1 LAAALLLGV
10 AGCRFFVEDMDYN
23 FQADKDFSRARRRA
37 FLRRIGAFLRNDP
50 GSNQLLSFDEVKSA
64 LGAVEQVYLGMRTVE
79 VEKIVGSVGRHR
91 DFDRAFLPSKG
102 DLGARWKRIDE
113 MMHRAEELPPIGLY
127 KIGDAYFVRD
137 GNHRVSVAR
146 QQGVEMIDAEVI
158 ELRSRVPIDSAI
170 TARDLLHKLEQ
181 RRLLERLPFDRVI
194 PEVRVELS
202 DVSDYRKLTTY
213 VEAHGFRLS
222 QLWRRYVS
230 PEETLRDWYEYQ
242 YAPVARM
249 VREERILDAFPD
261 RTELDLFL
269 WIFDHRERL
278 ALEARDEG
286 IPPEAAKDDIL
297 RRNRRR
303 ILQVSNMQVPGRSS
317 RVQPRDATNRDDAP

>member
-1 LAAALLLGV
+1 
-10 AGCRFFVEDMDYN
+10 MDYG

-37 FLRRIGAFLRNDP
+37 FLRRIGAYLRKDP

-79 VEKIVGSVGRHR
+79 VAKIVGSVGRHR
-91 DFDRAFLPSKG
+91 DFDRAFLPSKD

-113 MMHRAEELPPIGLY
+113 MMHRAEELPPISLY

-181 RRLLERLPFDRVI
+181 RRLLERLPIDRVL
-194 PEVRVELS
+194 PEIKLELS
-202 DVSDYRKLTTY
+202 DVSDYRHLATHI
-213 VEAHGFRLS
+213 EAHGFRLS
-222 QLWRRYVS
+222 QLWKRYVS

-242 YAPVARM
+242 YSPIAEM
-249 VREERILDAFPD
+249 VREERVLEAFPD
-261 RTELDLFL
+261 RTELDLYL
-269 WIFDHRERL
+269 WIVNHRERL
-278 ALEARDEG
+278 VLETRDEG

-297 RRNRRR
+297 KQSRRR
-303 ILQVSNMQVPGRSS
+303 RLQVRNMPVPGRSS
-317 RVQPRDATNRDDAP
+317 RVRPRDTSDPEDAT